1 VIAICPASK
10 VAKLLGR
17 PRDISREHAIEK
29 AAVELI
35 QEVGYERCTIE
46 AIAIRARASKATIYR
61 RWRNKQELFVS
72 ALDQHSLHA
81 PHHVDNGNLR
91 DDLVE
96 HIAEKV
102 KVLESPDG
110 ALIAEL
116 ISAAKSDGELGK
128 LIPKSIREQQDTSVI
143 QILERGRKRGEISSE
158 ANVELLL
165 EIIPAI
171 FTYRIF
177 TTRQEVDRPFIEK
190 LVDGVI
196 IPALQ
201 NQPRK
206 RRESE

>member
-1 VIAICPASK
+1 MCPASK
-10 VAKLLGR
+10 VSKLLGR
-17 PRDISREHAIEK
+17 PRDVSREHAIEK

-46 AIAIRARASKATIYR
+46 AIALRAKASKATIYR
-61 RWRNKQELFVS
+61 RWKNKQELLVS
-72 ALDQHSLHA
+72 ALNQHSIHA
-81 PHHVDNGNLR
+81 PHPVDSGNLR

-102 KVLESPDG
+102 KVLKSPDG
-110 ALIAEL
+110 VLISEL
-116 ISAAKSDGELGK
+116 LSAAKSDGELGK
-128 LIPKSIREQQDTSVI
+128 LIPNSIREQQDTTVV
-143 QILERGRKRGEISSE
+143 QILEKGRRRGEISEE

-177 TTRQEVDRPFIEK
+177 TTRQNVSRKFIEQ
-190 LVDGVI
+190 LVDEVI

-201 NQPRK
+201 K
-206 RRESE
+206 HSIKKESK